1 MTGENATHG
10 DWRSL
15 WPLFVRG
22 RFVGRDLR
30 ASRETLESG
39 AYFDRQSVKR
49 RETSSFYAL
58 AETRGGA
65 AIVPKKK
72 KKKLTDASDAN
83 AGSCSRIRC
92 HGRPEQDERRNK
104 DVWERGEREKSHTVQ
119 ENCVVS
125 KFGRLSR
132 HIRLSRTP
140 PQATANFRNWPGI
153 RKGSRSG
160 NRASQQ

>member
-72 KKKLTDASDAN
+72 KKTDRRFGRKRGKLLKNTMPRT
-83 AGSCSRIRC
+83 AGAGREAQQRC
-92 HGRPEQDERRNK
+92 VGK
-104 DVWERGEREKSHTVQ
+104 GGEREESHGSRKLCGVQ
-119 ENCVVS
+119 IRQTESTHPVVS
-125 KFGRLSR
+125 HAPPGYGKF
-132 HIRLSRTP
+132 
-140 PQATANFRNWPGI
+140 
-153 RKGSRSG
+153 
-160 NRASQQ
+160 